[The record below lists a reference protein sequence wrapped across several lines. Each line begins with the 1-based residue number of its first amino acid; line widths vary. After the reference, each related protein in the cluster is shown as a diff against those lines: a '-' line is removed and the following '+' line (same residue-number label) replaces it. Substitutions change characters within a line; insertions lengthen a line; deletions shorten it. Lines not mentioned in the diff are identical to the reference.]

1 MANLSKGNYIALQAL
16 RPVELKIGDFIDTTI
31 NNYIKDGRAA
41 EAAKLKRMQDEGKV
55 IMDMYKEVKIDPL
68 KTIPM
73 WQEEANK
80 VYMATIN
87 NLGEQGRIVSDLNV
101 PKEQRY
107 KALGDAKKLA
117 ANMVAL
123 NNLIGSEEF
132 INGYKK
138 RIETDPSTI
147 WTGDKGTQLISG
159 IAQGNFKIAVD
170 EGNMVPLVSIPSQD
184 SNEVKP
190 QWTDATEAIMTL
202 MQTPE
207 LDRSKDLDVLAKQQA
222 VGAYEKVKSNTTG
235 NVTTESN
242 KFLPEEARKSFKIN
256 FGDFDI
262 NNKDVN
268 LKQFAY
274 QVLNGR
280 SISSKEDYDKVE
292 QAWVDKIEGYVPKES
307 SYIVQK
313 SAQELELE
321 RLKILQAKKS
331 LRDNPPSSS
340 ATPQSK
346 VSIIAPDISRGLNNE
361 ITQINQKGLGRNVQN
376 ATLINLNEK
385 EYVAG
390 YKVKNSNGKGFHT
403 EYAILGRDEKG
414 RFNYNEITKRGDVNI
429 RLAGYGIDPIAVEK
443 IILSGPEAKQGKWAN
458 TSSMNLKSFNQARPT
473 KEDTTEKNP
482 FDTAKKDVRGK

>member
-1 MANLSKGNYIALQAL
+1 MALPKGNYIALQAL

-87 NLGEQGRIVSDLNV
+87 NLGEQGRIVSDLNI

-123 NNLIGSEEF
+123 NNLIGSKEF
-132 INGYKK
+132 IDGYKK

-184 SNEVKP
+184 SNDVKP
-190 QWTDATEAIMTL
+190 QWIDATEAIMTL

-292 QAWVDKIEGYVPKES
+292 QAWVDKVEGYVPKQS
-307 SYIVQK
+307 SYVVEK
-313 SAQELELE
+313 SAQELENQRLE
-321 RLKILQAKKS
+321 GLLKRKS
-331 LRDNPPSSS
+331 LNTPTSSA

-346 VSIIAPDISRGLNNE
+346 VSIIAPDVSRGINNE
-361 ITQINQKGLGRNVQN
+361 ITQIDKKGSGRNVEN

-403 EYAILGRDEKG
+403 EYAILGRDEQG

-429 RLAGYGIDPIAVEK
+429 RLAGYGIDPLAVEK
-443 IILSGPEAKQGKWAN
+443 IILSGPEAKQGKWGK
-458 TSSMNLKSFNQARPT
+458 TSSKNLKAFNQAR
-473 KEDTTEKNP
+473 TTSESDNSKVNVP
-482 FDTAKKDVRGK
+482 QVVRPINR